1 MKYFFFFILLYT
13 YTYAQQLSLKGN
25 VYDTSTGEV
34 LSYANL
40 RIAGSSSGTAANL
53 EGSFEF
59 KLKPGNYSVITSYI
73 GYKSDTTKIK
83 LNGNESIKIFL
94 EPVAV
99 RLSEITVLPGENP
112 ANAVIRKT
120 IEAKHEREEKINS
133 YVFHAYTKG
142 LVRTTQELSGS
153 YRSGFGLSFSLKDT
167 GNLKI
172 TGIME
177 NESRGYFKKPNNYK
191 DEVIAQKKSANI
203 PPSVFVLTGGRMLQ
217 SFYTNDIQ
225 FFNRPLVGPI
235 ADNALDYYY
244 YIIEDTVAMDNRNVY
259 QLSFEPIDKS
269 DPGFYGKIFI
279 ADGTFSLVKLD
290 VRLNEAANPGKIFDN
305 VNIFQQFVPLAD
317 NIYMPIDYR
326 VFVSGNF
333 LGMAKF
339 GFELNSIFYDYQ
351 INDGIDDDLFD
362 MVIIK
367 VLPDADKKDS
377 LYWNTTQTIP
387 NTLEEIAAYQR
398 IDSVEAVPRN
408 FWDDFSILS
417 PSVRLSDNYSISGPL
432 SIYSFNKIQGHTLNF
447 GGEVEDE
454 LNKRLYGTANFAYG
468 FSDKKFQSS
477 VSARYYLDEY
487 RTTRLYLNA
496 FNKLT
501 DLFGEAISY
510 NKLTSTI
517 TSLFGKYDF
526 RDYYYTRGFDFK
538 ISDEIFPILRLG
550 IGFMNRT
557 DKSAHNNSDFSFF
570 NKSKTYRENKKI
582 FDTKINAITA
592 EFGLDFRKFI
602 EDGYFRFR
610 SSQGKGYLLLNGS
623 AIFSNKSLKSDL
635 NFEMYNMTLSG
646 NAPSFK
652 SASMS
657 FSLKGIYGNGSV
669 PFQMLYAL
677 PGNIENSGKPNTFRT
692 LGIGEVYGDRAAV
705 FTFQHNFNDEI
716 FRLLDIPYIKDWEL
730 ILRGHFNAAWIELS
744 DESRKILPYTFSEFK
759 KPLMEAGFS
768 IGHIL
773 VPFSLEF
780 TWRLNHREKNNFV
793 IGLNA
798 FML

>member
-13 YTYAQQLSLKGN
+13 SIYSQQFSLKGN
-25 VYDTSTGEV
+25 VYDKSTGEV

-40 RIAGSSSGTAANL
+40 RIAGSSAGTAANM

-73 GYKSDTTKIK
+73 GYKSDTTKVK
-83 LNGNESIKIFL
+83 LNDNESIKIFL

-112 ANAVIRKT
+112 ANAIIRKA
-120 IEAKHEREEKINS
+120 IEAKHEREKKINS

-142 LVRTTQELSGS
+142 LMRTTKELSGS
-153 YRSGFGLSFSLKDT
+153 FRTGLLSPSLKDT

-177 NESRGYFKKPNNYK
+177 NESRGFFKKPNNYK
-191 DEVIAQKKSANI
+191 DEVIAQKKSTNL
-203 PPSVFVLTGGRMLQ
+203 PPSIFVLTGGRMLQ

-225 FFNRPLVGPI
+225 FLNRPLVGPI

-244 YIIEDTVAMDNRNVY
+244 YIIEDTAAMDNRNVY
-259 QLSFEPIDKS
+259 QLSFEPIEKS

-279 ADGTFSLVKLD
+279 ADSTFSLVKLD
-290 VRLNEAANPGKIFDN
+290 VKLNEAANPGKIFDN
-305 VNIFQQFVPLAD
+305 VNILQQFVPFAD

-326 VFVSGNF
+326 IFVTGNF

-339 GFELNSIFYDYQ
+339 GFEINSIFYDYQ
-351 INDGIDDDLFD
+351 INDEIDDDLFD

-367 VLPDADKKDS
+367 VHPDADKKDS
-377 LYWNTTQTIP
+377 LYWATTQTIP
-387 NTLEEIAAYQR
+387 NTLEEIAAYKR
-398 IDSVEAVPRN
+398 IDSLGSVPKN
-408 FWDDFSILS
+408 FWDNFSILS
-417 PSVRLSDNYSISGPL
+417 FSTQLNNNYSISGPL
-432 SIYSFNKIQGHTLNF
+432 AIYSFNKIQGNTLNF
-447 GGEVEDE
+447 GGEVEGE
-454 LNKRLYGTANFAYG
+454 LNRRLFANTNFAYG

-477 VSARYYLDEY
+477 VSAWYYLGEY
-487 RTTRLYLNA
+487 RTTRLNFNA

-538 ISDEIFPILRLG
+538 ISEEVFPVLRLG

-557 DKSAHNNSDFSFF
+557 DKSAVNNSDFSFF
-570 NKSKTYRENKKI
+570 NKSKTYRENKQI
-582 FDTKINAITA
+582 LDTKINAITA
-592 EFGLDFRKFI
+592 EFGLDFRQFI

-610 SSQGKGYLLLNGS
+610 ASQGKGYLLLNGN

-635 NFEMYNMTLSG
+635 NFEMYNLTLSG
-646 NAPSFK
+646 YAPSFK
-652 SASMS
+652 SANMS

-669 PFQMLYAL
+669 PYQMLYAL
-677 PGNIENSGKPNTFRT
+677 PGNIESSGKPNTFRT
-692 LGIGEVYGDRAAV
+692 LGIGEVYSDRAAV
-705 FTFQHNFNDEI
+705 FTFQHNFNDEL
-716 FRLLDIPYIKDWEL
+716 FRMLDIPYIKDWEL
-730 ILRGHFNAAWIELS
+730 ILRTYFNAAWIELP
-744 DESRKILPYTFSEFK
+744 DKSRQILPHTFSEFK
-759 KPLMEAGFS
+759 KPLLEAGFS

-798 FML
+798 FVL